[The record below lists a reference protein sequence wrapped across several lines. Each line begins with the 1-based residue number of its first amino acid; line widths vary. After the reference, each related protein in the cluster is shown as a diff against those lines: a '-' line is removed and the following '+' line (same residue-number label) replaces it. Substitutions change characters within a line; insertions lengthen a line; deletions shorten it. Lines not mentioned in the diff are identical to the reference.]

1 MDLTV
6 WGQRVRLAA
15 TMLVAAAVLAGTL
28 WGNDDDFP
36 FGPFR
41 MFSTSRELDRP
52 VGDTQIHAVDAA
64 GTLISEV
71 NELAGLRRAEIEG
84 QLDRIKSD
92 PSLLGL
98 LAQAYSSR
106 QPDRPPLRQ
115 VSIVVVWHEVRDGHV
130 TGVTWTQDVATW
142 QR

>member
-6 WGQRVRLAA
+6 CGRTARLAA
-15 TMLVAAAVLAGTL
+15 TSLVAAAVLSGTL
-28 WGNDDDFP
+28 WGGDDDFP

-41 MFSTSRELDRP
+41 MFSSSRELDEP
-52 VGDTQIHAVDAA
+52 VGDTQIRAVDGA
-64 GTLISEV
+64 GTPIEEV

-98 LAQAYSSR
+98 LAQAYSAR
-106 QPDRPPLRQ
+106 LPDRPPLRQ
-115 VSIVVVWHEVRDGHV
+115 VSIVVVWHGMQDGQV
-130 TGVTWTQDVATW
+130 TGVTWTQDVAMW